1 MPLLNVSVYWRKGHF
16 CNHNFR
22 CFIGFV
28 LFTWFDFQVGF
39 SVKCVFF
46 FFLYFLPSLIVFWNF
61 RTWEISRNSYGQK
74 GKLKKQNFV
83 VGDFMHVMWLTKMT
97 HASQEFLGKRQQC
110 FWLLAFD
117 DKEYVPSE
125 FFKTIGVI
133 LNKFFHSKNTRRKR
147 SFWSWNTHHSVVL
160 HFRSH
165 CESEYGYGFYEA
177 FIIFD
182 ILCGTASIWNM
193 TAISIDRL
201 EKLWWIGS
209 GHRNEVDSWF
219 VIISP
224 SQYSPLTPFPTPLWL
239 IFPDLLFLSLTKLI
253 FGGGFAYVESKI
265 YLA

>member
-28 LFTWFDFQVGF
+28 SFTWFDFQVGF

-125 FFKTIGVI
+125 FREYSPFCCSTFQIPLWKWVW
-133 LNKFFHSKNTRRKR
+133 LRFLR
-147 SFWSWNTHHSVVL
+147 SFHHIRHLVW
-160 HFRSH
+160 
-165 CESEYGYGFYEA
+165 YGL
-177 FIIFD
+177 D
-182 ILCGTASIWNM
+182 
-193 TAISIDRL
+193 L
-201 EKLWWIGS
+201 EHDCHKHWQVRKAVMNWI
-209 GHRNEVDSWF
+209 R
-219 VIISP
+219 
-224 SQYSPLTPFPTPLWL
+224 
-239 IFPDLLFLSLTKLI
+239 
-253 FGGGFAYVESKI
+253 A
-265 YLA
+265 